1 MTEAERWEDS
11 GYTDY
16 SAAEDGLDSSAR
28 APQNDIDGGAA
39 VGDPDSSAA
48 PQNDIDGGDG
58 TVKTKQCVVCGAPL
72 GRWQRKFCRVCA
84 EEEKLKRNRRSYQR
98 VRAQRE
104 EYRLAH
110 PKCCAKCGQPIEE
123 DRLKKPGV
131 KYCKTC
137 SWRMYGYR
145 YEKKPEPPEQPQKLE
160 TAKARLRRK
169 LQLSGAQIDRL
180 AREYGPP
187 YDSYGKL
194 RAYIEAYDRLP
205 PASCR
210 KDMHPNVEDPYAWK
224 KLAAGKP
231 QPRRR
236 GTRWQEM
243 TVEISIITE
252 E

>member
-1 MTEAERWEDS
+1 
-11 GYTDY
+11 
-16 SAAEDGLDSSAR
+16 
-28 APQNDIDGGAA
+28 
-39 VGDPDSSAA
+39 
-48 PQNDIDGGDG
+48 
-58 TVKTKQCVVCGAPL
+58 VKVRQCVICGAPL
-72 GRWQRKFCRVCA
+72 GKWQRKFCRACA
-84 EEEKLKRNRRSYQR
+84 EDEKYKRERRSYLKE
-98 VRAQRE
+98 RE
-104 EYRLAH
+104 RREAYRLAH

-145 YEKKPEPPEQPQKLE
+145 YEKKPEPQEPPQKLE

-243 TVEISIITE
+243 TVEISIMTDE
-252 E
+252 